1 MNSVTLHWPQFV
13 RFSIHNKRKVQFMR
27 RSNDVEY
34 NIEFTSH
41 NIIVSHTNDMTAPQS
56 DILFWYTPVAGNKY
70 LSF

>member
-1 MNSVTLHWPQFV
+1 
-13 RFSIHNKRKVQFMR
+13 MR

-41 NIIVSHTNDMTAPQS
+41 NRIVSHANDMPTPQP